1 MNLWL
6 IPVLPLAGAAVNGLL
21 GRRFSRTLVSAI
33 ALATTALSFL
43 WALVVTARFWGL
55 SPDQIPYIERYT
67 TWIRTGNFSVPFA
80 FQVDQLTIVM
90 LLVVTGVGFLIHIYS
105 DGYMAHEGGYYRF
118 FSYLNLFMF
127 FMLVLV
133 LANNYLL
140 MFVGWEGVGLASYLL
155 IGFYF
160 TRDSAAKAGMKA
172 FIANRI
178 GDFGFLIALFLL
190 IKHFNTLE
198 YGQVFAQISTFPVEH
213 SAGLLTA
220 IALLMM
226 LG

>member
-33 ALATTALSFL
+33 ALATTALSFA

-90 LLVVTGVGFLIHIYS
+90 LLVVDRKSV
-105 DGYMAHEGGYYRF
+105 
-118 FSYLNLFMF
+118 
-127 FMLVLV
+127 V
-133 LANNYLL
+133 
-140 MFVGWEGVGLASYLL
+140 
-155 IGFYF
+155 
-160 TRDSAAKAGMKA
+160 
-172 FIANRI
+172 
-178 GDFGFLIALFLL
+178 
-190 IKHFNTLE
+190 
-198 YGQVFAQISTFPVEH
+198 
-213 SAGLLTA
+213 
-220 IALLMM
+220 
-226 LG
+226 